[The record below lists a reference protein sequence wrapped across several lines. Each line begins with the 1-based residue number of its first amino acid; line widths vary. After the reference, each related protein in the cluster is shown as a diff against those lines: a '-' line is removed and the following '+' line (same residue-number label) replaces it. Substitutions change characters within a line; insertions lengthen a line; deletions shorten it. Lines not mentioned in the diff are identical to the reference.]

1 MYDSNIYYHFLEVLP
16 MPNPTPFK
24 LPREQKLS
32 MIERVR
38 TIIEEYT
45 DATLGEL
52 GAETVLDEL
61 LRELGPYLYNH
72 ALQDARAALQ
82 QRWTTLEDDLYAL
95 EKPLTR
101 K

>member
-1 MYDSNIYYHFLEVLP
+1 
-16 MPNPTPFK
+16 MPSPTAFK
-24 LPREQKLS
+24 LPREQKIN
-32 MIERVR
+32 MIDRVR
-38 TIIEEYT
+38 SIIEEYT

-95 EKPLTR
+95 EKPISR